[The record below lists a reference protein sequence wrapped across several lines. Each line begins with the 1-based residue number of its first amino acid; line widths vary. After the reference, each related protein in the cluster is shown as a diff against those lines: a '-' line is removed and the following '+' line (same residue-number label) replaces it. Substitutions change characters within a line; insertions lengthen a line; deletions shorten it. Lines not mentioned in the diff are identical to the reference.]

1 MIQLI
6 IKALL
11 IHQNRVVFNQLSI
24 IKKTEHEM
32 KLNYS
37 NL

>member
-11 IHQNRVVFNQLSI
+11 IHQNRVVFNKLSI
-24 IKKTEHEM
+24 IKNRTRNEI
-32 KLNYS
+32 KL
-37 NL
+37 